1 MDLWRAVVRRGR
13 WGNYEGGKNIGQKGQ
28 ETNEEAKPKDDKVM
42 SGENSS
48 PPAPMPTM
56 LKPPGWH
63 LVFQGKF
70 LARRRLVLPNL
81 WLQVPGRNALQSC
94 PRGGLWPQGDS

>member
-28 ETNEEAKPKDDKVM
+28 ETNEEAKPKDDQVV

-63 LVFQGKF
+63 LVFQAKF